1 MKTFAQTCFAI
12 ALSTASTLALAN
24 SPANQSMTECEK
36 AKAAKTTEIAQQTK
50 YDDVVIQAIAKA
62 MHDPKTKY

>member
-24 SPANQSMTECEK
+24 SPANQPVTECEK
-36 AKAAKTTEIAQQTK
+36 AKTAKTTEIAQQTK
-50 YDDVVIQAIAKA
+50 YQDVLIQAIANA
-62 MHDPKTKY
+62 MHEPKTKY